1 MSRRD
6 AREKVIQALYQLDF
20 HRDRCDL
27 PDDWL
32 NGLRERDLLFYR
44 ELLTGVRNR
53 LDELDQMIRPALK
66 GWTLERLSAVDRAI
80 LRLGTYELSERDDIP
95 PNVTLN
101 EAVELAKRFSTDEAA
116 RFINGVL
123 SQIRRNLE
131 ER

>member
-53 LDELDQMIRPALK
+53 LDKLDQMIRPALK
-66 GWTLERLSAVDRAI
+66 DGRSRGCQPLTAPFFVSGRM
-80 LRLGTYELSERDDIP
+80 
-95 PNVTLN
+95 N
-101 EAVELAKRFSTDEAA
+101 
-116 RFINGVL
+116 
-123 SQIRRNLE
+123 
-131 ER
+131 

>member
-1 MSRRD
+1 M
-6 AREKVIQALYQLDF
+6 
-20 HRDRCDL
+20 

-53 LDELDQMIRPALK
+53 LDKLDQMIRPALK